1 MKTPDSEEL
10 QNIYNALADETSK
23 QIYRHRLLYSL
34 LGDYR
39 EIRRMISECLP
50 GGKQLTPSKI
60 CYYGAGA
67 GGSWLIQNYR
77 SAPFIIDK
85 YKTGM
90 FHGLPIISI
99 DDFLKLPD
107 HKEYLIII
115 TVGKENARHEI
126 AEELDRNGLTYLF
139 GYSGFGDC
147 DSQYFELRSLFQADW
162 KNEYFVDV
170 GALDGETTEYF
181 LQHFENGHAYV
192 FEPNPKQFEI
202 TKERLRTYPQAEL
215 FPYGAYDKN
224 TTLRFAPAEGDEGSA
239 KISKAGDIEIEVR
252 RLDDLLGDRKVT
264 FIKMDIEGS
273 ELAALRGAE
282 RIIREQRPK
291 LAICVYHKLED
302 VWEIPSFI
310 LRCHPDYKLYLRHYS
325 ITHTETVLY
334 AV

>member
-1 MKTPDSEEL
+1 MTQGAKNEL
-10 QNIYNALADETSK
+10 INIYNALNDDSSRR
-23 QIYRHRLLYSL
+23 IYKHRLLYSL
-34 LGDYR
+34 LR
-39 EIRRMISECLP
+39 EPEEITEMVYECSPLYA
-50 GGKQLTPSKI
+50 QLSSSKV

-67 GGSWLIQNYR
+67 GGNWLVQNNR
-77 SAPFIIDK
+77 NIPFVIDK

-90 FHGLPIISI
+90 FHGLPIISF

-107 HKEYLIII
+107 YKEYLIVI
-115 TVGKENARHEI
+115 TVGKETARREI
-126 AEELDRNGLTYLF
+126 AKELDHYGLTYLF
-139 GYSGFGDC
+139 GYFNFGGHP
-147 DSQYFELRSLFQADW
+147 QYFELKSLFQADW
-162 KNEYFVDV
+162 KNEYFADV

-202 TKERLRTYPQAEL
+202 TRERLKAYSQAEL
-215 FPYGAYDKN
+215 FPYGAYSEN

-239 KISKAGDIEIEVR
+239 KISETGDVEIEVR

-291 LAICVYHKLED
+291 LAICVYHKPED
-302 VWEIPSFI
+302 IWEIPGFI

>member
-1 MKTPDSEEL
+1 MVQVARNEL
-10 QNIYNALADETSK
+10 ISVYNALSDDVSRR
-23 QIYRHRLLYSL
+23 IYKHRLLYSL
-34 LGDYR
+34 LR
-39 EIRRMISECLP
+39 EPEEITEIIYECSPISARL
-50 GGKQLTPSKI
+50 GSSKI

-67 GGSWLIQNYR
+67 GGNWLIQNNKNT
-77 SAPFIIDK
+77 PFVIDK

-90 FHGLPIISI
+90 FYGLPIISL

-107 HKEYLIII
+107 YKEYLIII

-126 AEELDRNGLTYLF
+126 AEELDRYGLTYLF

-147 DSQYFELRSLFQADW
+147 NSQYFELRSLFQADW

-181 LQHFENGHAYV
+181 LKHFENGHAYV

-202 TKERLRTYPQAEL
+202 TKERLRAYPQAEL

-224 TTLRFAPAEGDEGSA
+224 IKLNFNPAEGDEGSA
-239 KISKAGDIEIEVR
+239 KVSETGGIEIEVR
-252 RLDDLLGDRKVT
+252 KLDDLLGDRKVT
-264 FIKMDIEGS
+264 FVKMDIEGS

-291 LAICVYHKLED
+291 LAICVYHKPED
-302 VWEIPSFI
+302 MWEIPNFI